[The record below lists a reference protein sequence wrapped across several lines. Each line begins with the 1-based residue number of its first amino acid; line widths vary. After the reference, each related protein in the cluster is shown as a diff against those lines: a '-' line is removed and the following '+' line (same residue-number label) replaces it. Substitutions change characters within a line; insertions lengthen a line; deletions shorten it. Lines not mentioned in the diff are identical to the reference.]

1 MLKTIPRNKWR
12 LFVWIQAGLLALV
25 LVGFGT
31 IAIAQNS
38 VQSAVEDANSRN
50 QVPGML
56 LTASPSA
63 TSGATSAP
71 SDVPSEPSEG
81 GGAPQM
87 DSRAKKVLDEM
98 AQCMA
103 AMNQISQQMS
113 ALSEVANSY
122 YNQLQNFSYTPI
134 DFNLSIEEQNAIRAS
149 DESRRQ
155 ALQAQFDAANAAQF
169 AYEAT
174 TPLGSGRGMGCWQG
188 SGPYPQ

>member
-1 MLKTIPRNKWR
+1 M
-12 LFVWIQAGLLALV
+12 FVWIQVGVLTLF

-31 IAIAQNS
+31 IAIAQNAADTTRKVS
-38 VQSAVEDANSRN
+38 ETGEQA
-50 QVPGML
+50 PGML
-56 LTASPSA
+56 I
-63 TSGATSAP
+63 SGTP
-71 SDVPSEPSEG
+71 SDSSSSKAVPTSEPSDTLNG
-81 GGAPQM
+81 DGVPQT

-103 AMNQISQQMS
+103 AMNQISQQIR

-122 YNQLQNFSYTPI
+122 YSQLQNFSYTPI
-134 DFNLSIEEQNAIRAS
+134 DMNLSIEEQNAIRAS

-155 ALQAQFDAANAAQF
+155 ALQTQFDAANAAEF

-174 TPLGSGRGMGCWQG
+174 TPLGSGHGMSCSQG